1 MISWNLGN
9 KATGQI
15 ELRDICFQGFL
26 GSYHLHGRRGR
37 STFLWQVVNKAVRTE
52 PINSLWNHHLH
63 KPVSFCQKTASKE
76 GLKKRNRYVRLEHY
90 SVLPGIISV
99 LCKCTVQNGSGSLF
113 RNVRRCSWRR
123 RFGVL
128 FLFCLVSFDIP
139 SKPTTPQIFLISPS
153 EAVFSHIWM
162 FVCRTLSPP
171 IK

>member
-1 MISWNLGN
+1 MFPRISWWLPFTWAKRSVHVSLASG
-9 KATGQI
+9 KQ
-15 ELRDICFQGFL
+15 
-26 GSYHLHGRRGR
+26 GR
-37 STFLWQVVNKAVRTE
+37 SDGTYKLALESPFAQTSLILPKNSVKRRFEETE
-52 PINSLWNHHLH
+52 
-63 KPVSFCQKTASKE
+63 
-76 GLKKRNRYVRLEHY
+76 
-90 SVLPGIISV
+90 SVCPFGTLFLPGIISV